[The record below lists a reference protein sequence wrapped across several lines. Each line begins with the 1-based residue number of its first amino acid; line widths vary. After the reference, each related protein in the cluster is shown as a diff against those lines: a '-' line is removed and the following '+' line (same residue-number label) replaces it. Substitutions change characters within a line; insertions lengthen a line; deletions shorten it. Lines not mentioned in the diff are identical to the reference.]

1 MWSMQTKKEEPRT
14 PVKGLEGLPAERY
27 CNKKDQFAYF
37 LDVITG
43 GATTGDAAVDY
54 VIKDGFAKG
63 GKRPDL
69 SAMQSNVEGVRSLRK
84 ELELHRDEQVLAV
97 QKSDAFE
104 IFRWGYVVKTGDVF
118 VLERNDST
126 LKTVPYGREML
137 AINTGD
143 SHWGYDKTIYNRIYE
158 LRMNLP
164 FQRHFKHVFGK
175 DAEKTIK
182 EITEKYV
189 DA

>member
-1 MWSMQTKKEEPRT
+1 MPLRKLNGAAAEAYRSRKEQME
-14 PVKGLEGLPAERY
+14 
-27 CNKKDQFAYF
+27 YF
-37 LDVITG
+37 LRVLNG
-43 GATTGDAAVDY
+43 GTTGDVAVDY
-54 VIKDGFAKG
+54 VIKNGLAKAG
-63 GKRPDL
+63 NNAPNASDICSRI
-69 SAMQSNVEGVRSLRK
+69 EGVRSLRK
-84 ELELHRDEQVLAV
+84 ELELHRKEQVLAV
-97 QKSDAFE
+97 QKTGSFE

-118 VLERNDST
+118 AVERNDST
-126 LKTVPYGREML
+126 LKMVPYGRKLL

-143 SHWGYDKTIYNRIYE
+143 SHMGHDKTIYNGIYE

-164 FQRHFKHVFGK
+164 FQRHFKHVFGE